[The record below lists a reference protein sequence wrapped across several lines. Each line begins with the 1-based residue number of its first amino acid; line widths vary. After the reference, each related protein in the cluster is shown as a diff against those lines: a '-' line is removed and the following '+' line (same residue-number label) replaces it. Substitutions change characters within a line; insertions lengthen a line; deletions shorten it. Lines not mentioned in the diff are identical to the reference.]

1 MKKTLKY
8 ISAIFLASAAA
19 VSCGD
24 RFLETEGPAYSD
36 ANFPATVEDV
46 CQMVTGVY
54 SSLYSAYNDCGAATW
69 FVYSNIVSD
78 EELGGGGGNDLDVQA
93 MDRMLYNDRDFFAPF
108 WRYCYE
114 GINRAN
120 RVIDYID
127 NVTWD
132 NNEDLRSQCLGEARF
147 LHAYFYFMLTQMFGD
162 VPLLTASYITEEM
175 LPPASA
181 EEVIYPYIISELEA
195 ARNLLPPTSY
205 SGADP
210 NCGHVTKYTAEA
222 LMARVAMFYWGFYK
236 HITELVTAGGQQIQ
250 LVEFEGC
257 YGGVRS
263 TDDIV
268 AALKDIV
275 ASGKFGLLEDFRSL
289 WPYSNRALWDCTKE
303 NEWTP
308 GKSYMYIADMD
319 RENCFHENGDDDAC
333 TSREVLFSVR
343 CNTTPGRT
351 NNLTCLYGLRQ
362 PGADGIFPANT
373 GQGYGTVNPGL
384 WDMWTQAENNQSMS
398 YTDIRKLGSIFD
410 LRDELAGYTFGY
422 DNAMEEAGYA
432 QKKIQTIQSYIG
444 DKLFLNAM
452 SSGYYYGDGTTD
464 LGLRNNPTDIIL
476 LRYSDVL
483 LMITELTGDPS
494 YMNQVQRRSG
504 VPETAYSLKAMQDER
519 LWEFA
524 CEGIRWTDMRRW
536 SGNEGEANCYC
547 AKSLQNNQSGK
558 YIYNMGQKE
567 VHKYNYAERYVQTD
581 GFLDY
586 PESVVTASDG
596 RIQHKESWGAS
607 AYFDR
612 CR

>member
-8 ISAIFLASAAA
+8 ISGIFLAAATA

-24 RFLETEGPAYSD
+24 KFLETEGPEHTG
-36 ANFPATVEDV
+36 ANFPKTVEDV
-46 CQMVTGVY
+46 RQMVNGVY

-78 EELGGGGGNDLDVQA
+78 EELGGGGGNDLNVQA

-120 RVIDYID
+120 LVIDYID

-132 NNEDLRSQCLGEARF
+132 NNEGLRNQCLGEARF
-147 LHAYFYFMLTQMFGD
+147 LHAYFYFMLTQMFED
-162 VPLLTASYITEEM
+162 VPLLTASDITEEM

-195 ARNLLPPTSY
+195 AKNLLPTTSY
-205 SGADP
+205 SGDDP
-210 NCGHVTKYTAEA
+210 NCGHVTKYTAQA

-236 HITELVTAGGQQIQ
+236 HIPDLAPANCPEIHLA
-250 LVEFEGC
+250 EFEGC
-257 YGGVRS
+257 SGGAIYK
-263 TDDIV
+263 DNIV
-268 AALKDIV
+268 DNIKDIV
-275 ASGKFGLLEDFRSL
+275 QNGGFKILEDFRSL
-289 WPYSNRALWDCTKE
+289 WPYSNRELWDCTQWAE
-303 NEWTP
+303 DWR
-308 GKSYMYIADMD
+308 YAFIADMN
-319 RENCFHENGDDDAC
+319 RVNCFHENGDDDAC

-351 NNLTCLYGLRQ
+351 NNLTRLYGLRQ
-362 PGADGIFPANT
+362 PGGNGIFPANT

-384 WDMWTQAENNQSMS
+384 WDMWTQAENNQSNP

-410 LRDELAGYTFGY
+410 LRNELAGYTFGY

-483 LMITELTGDPS
+483 LMLTELTGDAWH
-494 YMNQVQRRSG
+494 MNQVQRRAS
-504 VPETAYSLKAMQDER
+504 VPETAYSLKAVQDER

-524 CEGIRWTDMRRW
+524 CESIRWTDMRRW
-536 SGNEGEANCYC
+536 SGKDANKDCYC
-547 AKSLQNNQSGK
+547 AKALQNNQSGK

-567 VHKYNYAERYVQTD
+567 VHKYNYAERYVQTN

-596 RIQHKESWGAS
+596 RIQHKESWDAS
-607 AYFDR
+607 AYFPHR
-612 CR
+612 Q